1 MHNNHAG
8 NGGVETTP
16 PNLILL
22 STARADESA
31 LADKTDGELNVFLA
45 DKFSAV
51 FNDFLHE
58 PQGGF
63 RSNVNFRMS
72 DIGRKGFSIL
82 KDHFYLVCKLIP
94 SIIR

>member
-1 MHNNHAG
+1 ME
-8 NGGVETTP
+8 ETP
-16 PNLILL
+16 DLILL

-58 PQGGF
+58 VKAGY

-72 DIGRKGFSIL
+72 DFTRFFTFDKIL
-82 KDHFYLVCKLIP
+82 SHLT
-94 SIIR
+94 IRTTGKRELSDI